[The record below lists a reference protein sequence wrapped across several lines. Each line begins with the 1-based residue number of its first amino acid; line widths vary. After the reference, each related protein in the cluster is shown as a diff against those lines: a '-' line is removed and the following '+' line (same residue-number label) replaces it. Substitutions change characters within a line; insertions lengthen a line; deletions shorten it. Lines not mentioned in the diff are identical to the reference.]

1 MDEKAFVETIRQTM
15 AERGDTQ
22 VIVASKTGI
31 PQAAISRLL
40 NGRTV
45 GMRHTLAL
53 VDYLAGVS
61 PEGQEGKTTDVRE

>member
-1 MDEKAFVETIRQTM
+1 MDEKSFVETLRQTM

-22 VIVASKTGI
+22 VVVASKTGI

-53 VDYLAGVS
+53 VDYLGGVL
-61 PEGQEGKTTDVRE
+61 PESMEGKTTDVRE

>member
-1 MDEKAFVETIRQTM
+1 MDEKSFVENIRQTM

-22 VIVASKTGI
+22 VIVSAKTGI

-53 VDYLAGVS
+53 VDYLDGVS
-61 PEGQEGKTTDVRE
+61 AEKLEGKTTDVRE